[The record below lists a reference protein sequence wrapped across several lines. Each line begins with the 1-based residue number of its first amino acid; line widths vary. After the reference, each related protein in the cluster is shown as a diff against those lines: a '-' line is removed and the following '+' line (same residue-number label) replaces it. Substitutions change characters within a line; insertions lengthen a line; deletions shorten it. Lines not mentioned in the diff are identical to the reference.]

1 MPVSQY
7 PSAVIWDL
15 DGTLIDSAPD
25 LATALNS
32 LLRENSRAALH
43 TDIVRTM
50 IGDGVGKLVERGF
63 AATGTSVRTIN
74 VPGLVDRFM
83 QIYELCATDKT
94 RLYEGAEEALK
105 IFHDAGLRQAICTNK
120 PEAVTRQILE
130 CLSIARYFDAVIGG
144 DTTAK
149 KKPDPLPL
157 RDCLQALG
165 VNAVDAILIGDSA
178 VDVATARAV
187 DMQVGIVSHGYAR
200 EPVDTL
206 GADFIIDDLRT
217 LPIYVSVNSNAMVAA
232 QC

>member
-1 MPVSQY
+1 MPVSPY

-43 TDIVRTM
+43 IDIVRTM
-50 IGDGVGKLVERGF
+50 IGDGIGKLVERGF
-63 AATGTSVRTIN
+63 AATGTSIRTIN
-74 VPGLVDRFM
+74 MPGLVDRFM
-83 QIYELCATDKT
+83 QIYEFRATDKT
-94 RLYEGAEEALK
+94 RLYKGAQEALE
-105 IFHDAGLRQAICTNK
+105 IFHDAGMRQAICTNK

-130 CLSIARYFDAVIGG
+130 SLSIACFFDAIIGG

-187 DMQVGIVSHGYAR
+187 NMQVGIVSHGYAR
-200 EPVDTL
+200 EPVDKL
-206 GADFIIDDLRT
+206 GADFLIDDLCT
-217 LPIYVSVNSNAMVAA
+217 LPIYVSVNSKPKVAA

>member
-1 MPVSQY
+1 MNYY
-7 PSAVIWDL
+7 PTAVIWDL

-25 LATALNS
+25 LATALNV
-32 LLRENSRAALH
+32 LLRENNRPALH

-63 AATGTSVRTIN
+63 AATGKAICSPNI
-74 VPGLVDRFM
+74 PGLTDRFM
-83 QIYELCATDKT
+83 KIYEIRATDKT
-94 RLYEGAEEALK
+94 RLYEGAEEALQ
-105 IFHDAGLRQAICTNK
+105 IFHDAGIRQAICTNK
-120 PEAVTRQILE
+120 PEAVARQILE
-130 CLSIARYFDAVIGG
+130 GLGIAELFDAVVGG
-144 DTTAK
+144 DTTDR

-165 VNAVDAILIGDSA
+165 VNAMDAILIGDSA

-187 DMQVGIVSHGYAR
+187 NVQVGIVSHGYAR
-200 EPVDTL
+200 DPVSTI

-217 LPIYVSVNSNAMVAA
+217 LPIYVSVNCKPKVAA